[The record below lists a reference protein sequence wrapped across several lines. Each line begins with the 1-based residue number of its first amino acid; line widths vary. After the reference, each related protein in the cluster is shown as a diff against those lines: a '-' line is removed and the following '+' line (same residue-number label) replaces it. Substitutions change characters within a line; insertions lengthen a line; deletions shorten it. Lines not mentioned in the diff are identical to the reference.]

1 MKKNILISL
10 LFLVV
15 LVVTIFLL
23 ILLTSNK
30 KEVVEDQKI
39 NVMVSILPQ
48 IEFVERVGGDLVNV
62 NEMIPPGF
70 SPATYNPSPGQ
81 LQKLQSADIYF
92 RIGHISFEKIQIDRL
107 KEINKRMVVVDTSE
121 GIELLSMSDHQHEDK
136 EDDSHKEGDD
146 PHIWLSPSL
155 VKIQANKIYES
166 LAEISPENERYFYDN
181 LSLFLDDLE
190 ELDKN
195 LRESF
200 KVIEGETIFVY
211 HPAFGYLASSYGF
224 FQEAIEIEGKD
235 PSPSQ
240 LKEIIDKARDHNVK
254 TIFVQE
260 QFNSDSA
267 EAVAREINGSVIKI
281 DPLARDYFLNLE
293 RMAEKIINYSK

>member
-15 LVVTIFLL
+15 LVITIFLL
-23 ILLTSNK
+23 ILLISDK
-30 KEVVEDQKI
+30 KEFVEDQKI

-92 RIGHISFEKIQIDRL
+92 RIGHIPFEKIQIDRL

-121 GIELLSMSDHQHEDK
+121 GIELLSMLDHQHEDE

-166 LAEISPENERYFYDN
+166 LTEISPENERYFYDN
-181 LSLFLDDLE
+181 LSLFLEDLE

-200 KVIEGETIFVY
+200 KAIEGETIFVY

-224 FQEAIEIEGKD
+224 SQEAVEIEGKD

-240 LKEIIDKARDHNVK
+240 LKEIIDKAKDHNVK